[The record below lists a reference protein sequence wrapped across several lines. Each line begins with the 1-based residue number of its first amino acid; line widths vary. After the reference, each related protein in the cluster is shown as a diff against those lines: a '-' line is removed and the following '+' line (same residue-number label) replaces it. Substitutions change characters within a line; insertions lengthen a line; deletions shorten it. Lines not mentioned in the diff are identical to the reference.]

1 MPISAPKPDP
11 TPFASLSGQTSAT
24 MYECKRKMA
33 IAATQIASSY
43 SSNSEIELPLTLM
56 KRAETLSNSGDHKMY
71 LFEQVSTQP

>member
-1 MPISAPKPDP
+1 
-11 TPFASLSGQTSAT
+11 